1 MEERITIYLT
11 KEQKEAFKKKCSEN
25 NMTMTQIGRL
35 LVMDY
40 IEETT
45 TVQLRKKR

>member
-11 KEQKEAFKKKCSEN
+11 KEQKEAFKKKCSET

-40 IEETT
+40 IDGTT
-45 TVQLRKKR
+45 SIQLKKKR